1 MMADNGVKPHT
12 TVTVTTQ
19 SGLAPQDSQP
29 MEIRLNI
36 GYFKSF
42 QGIVKIV
49 QLVRIS
55 VNQQCRCLS
64 CLMQLNTVSE
74 NV

>member
-1 MMADNGVKPHT
+1 
-12 TVTVTTQ
+12 
-19 SGLAPQDSQP
+19 

-55 VNQQCRCLS
+55 VFS
-64 CLMQLNTVSE
+64 
-74 NV
+74 NVFSYHV

>member
-1 MMADNGVKPHT
+1 
-12 TVTVTTQ
+12 
-19 SGLAPQDSQP
+19 

-49 QLVRIS
+49 QLVS
-55 VNQQCRCLS
+55 TSKVFLVK
-64 CLMQLNTVSE
+64 MH
-74 NV
+74 